1 MSAVS
6 LVPRLRNCPNRDPSP
21 ILKLNRLSRQF
32 TLLVSLALVTG
43 CASRPVSQ
51 LPDIDDWEVRQQVL
65 AAADD
70 WEFSGRIAVS
80 ADEDGFNGKLRW
92 TQDEDRFLATVS
104 GPLGIGTVRIEG
116 EGQRA
121 VLTDKDG
128 ERTELRN
135 VEADLLYRYGW
146 TIPVKSLRYWALGIP
161 DPAEDAQTELNDDNQ
176 MARLEQGG
184 WTVGISSYRI
194 SSGQSMPNRLSA
206 KNSSTRVRIVID
218 KWKFFD

>member
-1 MSAVS
+1 M
-6 LVPRLRNCPNRDPSP
+6 
-21 ILKLNRLSRQF
+21 
-32 TLLVSLALVTG
+32 LVSLALVTG

-65 AAADD
+65 AVADD

-80 ADEDGFNGKLRW
+80 AGEDGFNGKLRW

-128 ERTELRN
+128 VRTELQN
-135 VEADLLYRYGW
+135 VEQDLLYRYGW

-161 DPAEDAQTELNDDNQ
+161 DPAIDAQTELNEDNRL
-176 MARLEQGG
+176 ARLEQGG
-184 WTVGISSYRI
+184 WTLKISSYRAG
-194 SSGQSMPNRLSA
+194 SGQSMPNRLSA
-206 KNSSTRVRIVID
+206 ENSSTRVRIVID

>member
-1 MSAVS
+1 MRSS
-6 LVPRLRNCPNRDPSP
+6 QNPRTSSIRAPQLTRTNPLRLFLPL
-21 ILKLNRLSRQF
+21 IGFMLI
-32 TLLVSLALVTG
+32 VG
-43 CASRPVSQ
+43 CASRPTTE
-51 LPDIDDWEVRQQVL
+51 LPPLTDWEVRKQVL

-80 ADEDGFNGKLRW
+80 AGEDGFNGKLRW
-92 TQDEDRFLATVS
+92 AQIGDRFTATVS

-128 ERTELRN
+128 VRTELN
-135 VEADLLYRYGW
+135 DVEAELLYRYGW
-146 TIPVKSLRYWALGIP
+146 TIPAKSLRYWALGIP
-161 DPAEDAQTELNDDNQ
+161 DPDSDAQTVLNDEQ
-176 MARLEQGG
+176 QLESLEQGG
-184 WTVGISSYRI
+184 WTLKVSSYRENG
-194 SSGQSMPNRLSA
+194 GQSMPNRLSA